1 MALSC
6 TAEGS
11 GWILGKLLKKSSE
24 VVARAAQGVM
34 GFPPLEVVRNRVD
47 VALRSVGMVGVG

>member
-34 GFPPLEVVRNRVD
+34 GLPPLEVVRNRVD